1 LEVVLPGPIIS
12 LIPKTNG
19 QQIEDLSCV
28 PESPLNSEGMGG
40 QLVREAST
48 ILDIQ
53 KKVGFTFTSNEDTV
67 IMNLVNEEAKDRL
80 KMKERV
86 QQNGGQ

>member
-1 LEVVLPGPIIS
+1 
-12 LIPKTNG
+12 
-19 QQIEDLSCV
+19 
-28 PESPLNSEGMGG
+28 
-40 QLVREAST
+40 LVREAST

>member
-1 LEVVLPGPIIS
+1 VPAKQGGRIQNGAVENSETGAILISTTHDEDSIEGRNFNFEGLNLEVVLPGPIIS

-40 QLVREAST
+40 
-48 ILDIQ
+48 
-53 KKVGFTFTSNEDTV
+53 
-67 IMNLVNEEAKDRL
+67 
-80 KMKERV
+80 
-86 QQNGGQ
+86 

>member
-1 LEVVLPGPIIS
+1 
-12 LIPKTNG
+12 
-19 QQIEDLSCV
+19 
-28 PESPLNSEGMGG
+28 
-40 QLVREAST
+40 LVREAST

-53 KKVGFTFTSNEDTV
+53 KKVCFTFTSNEDTV